1 QISAAD
7 VTALGSAPLS
17 RLLGPLALPRRMRH
31 DAKQALDDHQ
41 LSPVVHLMLLGVDQ
55 HLEAVFAPPGLS
67 ARYDLDCPGF
77 GERLDPIAPAFPLVA
92 QHCHDLDFRKRAFFV
107 GRKSG
112 EEPPEIKTYHRSELL
127 LLVNVKIE
135 QRHRSHVKKGF
146 AHGTA
151 IRRRAIIVLRFG
163 DVLGDYYRVLADNT
177 HTVRELLRCV

>member
-1 QISAAD
+1 
-7 VTALGSAPLS
+7 
-17 RLLGPLALPRRMRH
+17 MRH
-31 DAKQALDDHQ
+31 DAEQALDDHQ

-55 HLEAVFAPPGLS
+55 HLEPAFAPWTS
-67 ARYDLDCPGF
+67 TTASYDLDRPRF
-77 GERLDPIAPAFPLVA
+77 GELLDPIAPAIPTVA
-92 QHCHDLDFRKRAFFV
+92 QRCHDLSFGKRGFFV

-112 EEPPEIKTYHRSELL
+112 EEPPEIKTLHRGALL
-127 LLVNVKIE
+127 RRVNVKIK
-135 QRHRSHVKKGF
+135 QCHRSHVKKGF